1 MPNLSLSR
9 RHLLQVAT
17 AFGALSSVPW
27 VAEAAAPVAAKPVS
41 STDLKWLDGK
51 PNAFEG
57 GTLGVP
63 WPRGTVKL
71 SKGKTP
77 EFKLGD
83 VPVQSWPI
91 AYWPDGSL
99 KWTAHAVAG
108 GAPTD
113 GLSLTAGKA
122 ATSAKAVSV
131 KQAADAVTVTSGDL
145 VWVVPTSGEYLI
157 ASATRAGRL
166 TLKEA
171 KLVALWQDQPDLD
184 ATGSVNQ
191 QKFTSKVTKVTV
203 EQTGPVRAVLKVEG
217 THSSKEGGGN
227 GRDWLP
233 FSVRLYFYA
242 GSESVRIVHS
252 FIYDGDP
259 AKDFIRGLGV
269 TAKTPMTEETHNRHI
284 RLSGDGVGVWGEAV
298 RPITGL
304 RRDAGKA
311 PKAAQIE
318 GKAVAVADLSKAV
331 QDGLKWIPEWGDFS
345 LSQLTPDGY
354 TLKKRTR
361 AGHAWIDSNAGTR
374 TKGLAYVGGV

>member
-1 MPNLSLSR
+1 MTQPLSR
-9 RHLLQVAT
+9 RAFLCAAT
-17 AFGALSSVPW
+17 ATAAFTTFPTVSGAAIPLT
-27 VAEAAAPVAAKPVS
+27 AKPVS
-41 STDLKWLDGK
+41 STDLRWLDGK

-71 SKGKTP
+71 GKGKTP

-122 ATSAKAVSV
+122 ATPGKAVSV
-131 KQAADAVTVTSGDL
+131 KQTASEVTVTSGDL

-184 ATGSVNQ
+184 ATGSIKQ

-217 THSSKEGGGN
+217 THSGN

-298 RPITGL
+298 
-304 RRDAGKA
+304 
-311 PKAAQIE
+311 
-318 GKAVAVADLSKAV
+318 
-331 QDGLKWIPEWGDFS
+331 
-345 LSQLTPDGY
+345 
-354 TLKKRTR
+354 
-361 AGHAWIDSNAGTR
+361 
-374 TKGLAYVGGV
+374 